1 MKVNKIKLAI
11 FIILAI
17 VLIIVAVCIFSKK
30 YTLVINDADN
40 IICIKLLKKKTN
52 IKSVISQKNTS
63 GGKIEVSSKT
73 LISEIV
79 AAISSERTTKQKS
92 EGEIPNVEEYYTIT
106 FKDSEQKIYMYIKDG
121 VCYIEEPLNGIYKI
135 TQEEYDKIMQYLYF

>member
-17 VLIIVAVCIFSKK
+17 VLIIVAVCIFGKK
-30 YTLVINDADN
+30 YTLVINDAD
-40 IICIKLLKKKTN
+40 N

-92 EGEIPNVEEYYTIT
+92 EGEIPNAEEYYTIT

>member
-1 MKVNKIKLAI
+1 MKVNKIRLAI

-17 VLIIVAVCIFSKK
+17 VLIIAAVCIFSKK

-40 IICIKLLKKKTN
+40 IR
-52 IKSVISQKNTS
+52 SVVSQKNTS

-73 LISEIV
+73 LISEII
-79 AAISSERTTKQKS
+79 AAISNERTTKQKS
-92 EGEIPNVEEYYTIT
+92 ESEVPAVEEYYIIT
-106 FKDSEQKIYMYIKDG
+106 FKDSEQKIYIYVKDG
-121 VCYIEEPLNGIYKI
+121 NCYIEEPLNGVYKI

>member
-1 MKVNKIKLAI
+1 MKVNKIKLAS
-11 FIILAI
+11 FIILTI

-30 YTLVINDADN
+30 YTLVINDAD
-40 IICIKLLKKKTN
+40 N

>member
-11 FIILAI
+11 FILLAI

-30 YTLVINDADN
+30 YTLVINDAD
-40 IICIKLLKKKTN
+40 N

>member
-30 YTLVINDADN
+30 YTLVINDAD
-40 IICIKLLKKKTN
+40 N

>member
-1 MKVNKIKLAI
+1 MKVNKIRLAI

-17 VLIIVAVCIFSKK
+17 VLIIAAVCIFSKK

-40 IICIKLLKKKTN
+40 I
-52 IKSVISQKNTS
+52 KSVISQKNTS
-63 GGKIEVSSKT
+63 SGKIEVSSKT

>member
-17 VLIIVAVCIFSKK
+17 VLIIVAVCIFTKK
-30 YTLVINDADN
+30 YTLVINDAD
-40 IICIKLLKKKTN
+40 N

>member
-1 MKVNKIKLAI
+1 LDRSKLIGGNMKVNKIKLAI

-40 IICIKLLKKKTN
+40 I
-52 IKSVISQKNTS
+52 KSVISQKNTS
-63 GGKIEVSSKT
+63 SGKIEVSSKT

>member
-1 MKVNKIKLAI
+1 MKVNKIKLTI

-30 YTLVINDADN
+30 YTLVINDAD
-40 IICIKLLKKKTN
+40 N

>member
-1 MKVNKIKLAI
+1 MKVNKIKLTI

-17 VLIIVAVCIFSKK
+17 VLIIVAVCIFGKK
-30 YTLVINDADN
+30 YTLVINDAD
-40 IICIKLLKKKTN
+40 N